1 MDFEDSDYWKSII
14 LYGLNQATYKIALG
28 KTLLAFALQQKTVVT
43 WDDLATEFFD
53 QYRQRLQVVN
63 PRPQQSIPA
72 RQTKME
78 QIFREYEQERISRN
92 TAIQK
97 TGDEAFVDVVRR
109 FHRVGNDPSFDGK
122 FYRYDFGR
130 SLTLTDAMLDVGTSK
145 SIEIQAEL
153 DARWS
158 LLEGA
163 FLSRRESSQLNNDLR
178 EIYLSSGYARTPLTG
193 NIPFLQGYQGNTC
206 FYCGE
211 PMAPGDTHVDH
222 VLPRQVV
229 YHDEIWN
236 LVLSH
241 GECNLSKSDRLV
253 GTHYMEKLS
262 ARNENIMGSNHPWK
276 QKIHEQL
283 GSTPSA
289 RKSALYREYR
299 NVKRILGD
307 WYWGGVAGY
316 NPESDMFYRR
326 LITKLNNSRA

>member
-28 KTLLAFALQQKTVVT
+28 KTLLSFALQQKTLVT
-43 WDDLATEFFD
+43 WEELASEFFG
-53 QYRQRLQVVN
+53 QYRQRLQVTE

-78 QIFREYEQERISRN
+78 QIVREYEQGRISSS
-92 TAIQK
+92 TAIEK
-97 TGDEAFVDVVRR
+97 TGSEAFVDVIRR
-109 FHRVGNDPSFDGK
+109 FHRVGDDSSFDGK

-130 SLTLTDAMLDVGTSK
+130 SLALTDAMLEVGNSK
-145 SIEIQAEL
+145 SIEIDAEL

-163 FLSRRESSQLNNDLR
+163 FLSRAESYQLNNDLR
-178 EIYLSSGYARTPLTG
+178 EVYLSRGYARTPLTD

-211 PMAPGDTHVDH
+211 PMAPGNTHVDH

-229 YHDEIWN
+229 NHDEIWN
-236 LVLSH
+236 LVLAH
-241 GECNLSKSDRLV
+241 GECNLSKSDRLI
-253 GTHYMEKLS
+253 GIHYMGKLS

-276 QKIHEQL
+276 KKIHDQL
-283 GSTPSA
+283 GANPSI
-289 RKSALYREYR
+289 RRSALYREYQ
-299 NVKRILGD
+299 NVKQILGD

-316 NPESDMFYRR
+316 NPETDMFYRR
-326 LITKLNNSRA
+326 LITKLNNSRM